1 MTLTFDDKLQ
11 NLADLTVKIGVGLQ
25 PGQRL
30 LIRAPIESAPLV
42 RRLTE
47 AAYKAGARLVDV
59 LWADDALTLLRFQHA
74 PRDSFEEYPAWHV
87 SALMDIAARHDAVLS
102 VMATDPDLLKEQDP
116 DLVALAQKAHRTR
129 TLPFSQKIMSD
140 ELNWCIISQPI
151 ESWAAK
157 VFPAQPADLQQLKLW
172 DAIFQTC
179 RADQPDPIAA
189 WETHLQT
196 LATRRDFLNA
206 KQYTALRY
214 RAPGT
219 DFTLGLPQHH
229 LWHGGRK
236 HTLAGLPYI
245 PNIPTEEVFT
255 MPHREQ
261 AGGVVTSSKPL
272 SYAGVL
278 IENFSLRF
286 EQGRVVNFSA
296 EKGEAALRKLVEM
309 DDGSARLGEVALVPH
324 SNPISQLGVL
334 FYNTL
339 FDENA
344 ASHIALGKAY
354 RFCLENGPHMSDD
367 EFAAAGGNNS
377 LAHVDFMIGS
387 GAMDIDGVRADDSTE
402 PLMRGG
408 EWAMP
413 S

>member
-1 MTLTFDDKLQ
+1 MTQTFNDKLQ
-11 NLADLTVKIGVGLQ
+11 NLADLAVKIGVGLQ

-42 RRLTE
+42 RRVTE

-59 LWADDALTLLRFQHA
+59 VWADDALTLLRFQHA
-74 PRDSFEEYPAWHV
+74 PRDSFEEYPDWHV
-87 SALMDIAARHDAVLS
+87 AALMDIAGRHDATLS
-102 VMATDPDLLKEQDP
+102 VMATDPDLLKGQDP
-116 DLVALAQKAHRTR
+116 DLVALTERVHRTR
-129 TLPFSQKIMSD
+129 TLPFAEKVMND
-140 ELNWCIISQPI
+140 ELNWSIVSHPL

-157 VFPAQPADLQQLKLW
+157 VFPTLPDDLREPKLW

-179 RADQPDPIAA
+179 RADQPDPVAA
-189 WETHLQT
+189 WEAHLAR
-196 LATRRDFLNA
+196 LAERRDWLNA
-206 KQYTALRY
+206 KQYTALHY
-214 RAPGT
+214 QAPGT
-219 DFTLGLPQHH
+219 DFRLGLPQNH

-236 HTLAGLPYI
+236 ETLDGIPYI
-245 PNIPTEEVFT
+245 PNMPTEEVFT

-261 AGGVVTSSKPL
+261 AEGVVTSSKPL

-278 IENFSLRF
+278 IENFTLRF

-309 DDGSARLGEVALVPH
+309 DEGSARLGEVALVPH
-324 SNPISQLGVL
+324 SNPISQSGVL

-344 ASHIALGKAY
+344 ASHVALGRAY
-354 RFCLENGPHMSDD
+354 RFCLEDGPHMSAD
-367 EFAAAGGNNS
+367 EFSAAGGNNS

-387 GAMDIDGVRADDSTE
+387 AAMDIDGVRADGSVE
-402 PLMRGG
+402 PVMRAG
-408 EWAMP
+408 EWAV
-413 S
+413 

>member
-1 MTLTFDDKLQ
+1 MSLSFDQKLQ
-11 NLADLTVKIGVGLQ
+11 NLAELTVNIGVNVQ

-30 LIRAPIESAPLV
+30 LIRAPIDSAPLV
-42 RRLTE
+42 RRVAT
-47 AAYKAGARLVDV
+47 AAYQAGARLVDV
-59 LWADDALTLLRFQHA
+59 IWTDDALKLARFQHA
-74 PRDSFEEYPAWHV
+74 PRDSFEEYPDWHV
-87 SALMDIAARHDAVLS
+87 TALMDIAEKRDAVLS
-102 VMATDPDLLKEQDP
+102 VLATDPDLLKEEDP
-116 DLVALAQKAHRTR
+116 DLVALAEKVHRTR
-129 TLPFSQKIMSD
+129 TLPFSQKVMSD
-140 ELNWCIISQPI
+140 ELNWSIISHPL

-157 VFPAQPADLQQLKLW
+157 VFPNLPESIRMLKLW
-172 DAIFQTC
+172 DVIFQTC

-196 LATRRDFLNA
+196 LAQRRDFLNA

-214 RAPGT
+214 RAPGA
-219 DFTLGLPQHH
+219 DFRLGLPQNH

-236 HTLAGLPYI
+236 ETLAGIPFI

-261 AGGVVTSSKPL
+261 AEGVVTSSKPL
-272 SYAGVL
+272 SYSGVL

-296 EKGEAALRKLVEM
+296 EKGEATLKKLVEM
-309 DDGSARLGEVALVPH
+309 DEGSARLGEVALVPH
-324 SNPISQLGVL
+324 SNPISQSGVL

-344 ASHIALGKAY
+344 ASHIALGRAY
-354 RFCLENGPHMSDD
+354 RFCVEGGPQMTDD
-367 EFAAAGGNNS
+367 EFAAAGGNHS

-387 GAMDIDGVRADDSTE
+387 AEMDIDGVRVDGSVE
-402 PLMRGG
+402 PLMRSG
-408 EWAMP
+408 EWAI
-413 S
+413 